1 MRDINTVIN
10 SSELTSIVIDHLNIG
25 VFVIDKSYHLR
36 SLNNHFTSN
45 VGMPIEMAG
54 DRICDQVVGCV
65 NAEVEVVCFNKTPY
79 CVECE
84 LMAAIRNA
92 IENDITTAEKML
104 VRQREDVQ
112 NPISKYYRY
121 SCKPLSI
128 ENEKFALLMI
138 DDITD
143 LEKQR
148 AELFEQNMV
157 IHKLNEKFKQDLA
170 LARAVQKSIIPKKP
184 VKFENYNID
193 FLYFPLEAIG
203 GDMFDIFELD
213 EDKVGIFMCDVVGHG
228 SAAALITTM
237 VKALLA
243 TYSEILVSPKKLMD
257 KLNRQL
263 MDMTDDFF
271 MTAFYGVLD
280 MKQHKFT
287 FVRAGHP
294 FPWMLND
301 AIQTFGHHI
310 NPIIGINR
318 SLSYNEE
325 FVKLAPGDKIV
336 LYTDGLL
343 DVGTDDGNYES
354 RLIELFD
361 SNAHTTGKKLLS
373 LIKNDIISKVS
384 SEKHM
389 DDVCILIIENT
400 VGEER

>member
-1 MRDINTVIN
+1 MRDLNTVLN
-10 SSELTSIVIDHLNIG
+10 SSELTSIVIDQLNIG
-25 VFVIDKSYHLR
+25 VFLIDRSYHLR
-36 SLNNHFTSN
+36 SLNNHLISN
-45 VGMPIEMAG
+45 IGVPFNGQGA
-54 DRICDQVVGCV
+54 RICDQVVGCV
-65 NAEVEVVCFNKTPY
+65 NAEVEVVCLNKTAY
-79 CVECE
+79 CIECE

-92 IENDITTAEKML
+92 IENGITTSEKIL
-104 VRQREDVQ
+104 VRQREDDQ

-128 ENEKFALLMI
+128 EREKFALLMI

-148 AELFEQNMV
+148 AELYEQNMV
-157 IHKLNEKFKQDLA
+157 IHKLNDKFKQDLA

-184 VKFENYNID
+184 VQYEDYNID

-203 GDMFDIFELD
+203 GDMFDIFELSD
-213 EDKVGIFMCDVVGHG
+213 DKVGVFMCDVVGHG

-243 TYSEILVSPKKLMD
+243 TYSEILDSPKKLMD

-280 MKQHKFT
+280 MKRHQFR

-301 AIQTFGHHI
+301 AVQTFGHYV
-310 NPIIGINR
+310 NPVIGIER

-325 FVKLAPGDKIV
+325 SISVAPGDKIV

-373 LIKNDIISKVS
+373 LIKKDIITKIS

-400 VGEER
+400 VGEEP